1 MVSPQTGEAE
11 PISIPAVPGPANL
24 AQIFW
29 GDWMQPNANGPVG
42 DIEVTSK
49 QLPHNLPS
57 SILDVGVT
65 SMTNDQ
71 SLREQGFGVT
81 LAEAASYWKTH
92 RPHGAHV
99 YTNSDLQ
106 RLHGG

>member
-1 MVSPQTGEAE
+1 
-11 PISIPAVPGPANL
+11 
-24 AQIFW
+24 
-29 GDWMQPNANGPVG
+29 MQPNANEPVG
-42 DIEVTSK
+42 EIEISSK
-49 QLPHNLPS
+49 DLPRNLPS
-57 SILDVGVT
+57 SILEVGVASLT
-65 SMTNDQ
+65 TDQ
-71 SLREQGFGVT
+71 SLREQGVGVT